1 MKSFYKNALIISVI
15 CIILGLGMTIVGAAK
30 GGIELFKRMV
40 DTGELSFSYGDNTIG
55 ISDDSI
61 GIISGD
67 DEESY
72 EDDEIYEYDF
82 ATAEYNIENLDLSA
96 EATTVWMEYRDVD
109 TFHVTIEKSEIGGSH
124 SCEVKDNTLYIE
136 SSAEEVMDVI
146 GDSTPHEITLTIPK
160 GYMFKEAKL
169 SLGAGSIE
177 GERIEA
183 EQILAD
189 IGAGNMEIETMKA
202 GKNIE
207 VSVGAGNFEVD
218 EMKAEELK
226 IKCDAGRTYA
236 EEVAVN
242 KNVTLT
248 CDAGYVYI
256 EMKERQKSYNYD
268 LECAMGSI
276 SIGNKTQGGVVFSDK
291 INNQADR
298 TVKAE
303 CNIGA
308 IEIEFDD

>member
-1 MKSFYKNALIISVI
+1 MKSFYKNALILSII

-40 DTGELSFSYGDNTIG
+40 DAGELSFSYGDNMIG
-55 ISDDSI
+55 ISGDSI
-61 GIISGD
+61 GISSGD
-67 DEESY
+67 DGEAY
-72 EDDEIYEYDF
+72 ENDEIYEYEF
-82 ATAEYNIENLDLSA
+82 AEAEYNIENLDLSA
-96 EATTVWMEYRDVD
+96 EATTVWIEYKDVD

-136 SSAEEVMDVI
+136 SSAENVKDII
-146 GDSTPHEITLTIPK
+146 GDSAPHQITLTIPK
-160 GYMFKEAKL
+160 DYMFKEAKL
-169 SLGAGSIE
+169 SLGAGNIE

-207 VSVGAGNFEVD
+207 VSVGAGNFEAY
-218 EMKAEELK
+218 EIQSEELK
-226 IKCDAGRTYA
+226 VVCDAGRAYT
-236 EEVAVN
+236 EDVKVN
-242 KNVTLT
+242 KNITLT

-256 EMKERQKSYNYD
+256 EMNESQKSYNYD

-291 INNQADR
+291 VDNQADR
-298 TVKAE
+298 TLKAE